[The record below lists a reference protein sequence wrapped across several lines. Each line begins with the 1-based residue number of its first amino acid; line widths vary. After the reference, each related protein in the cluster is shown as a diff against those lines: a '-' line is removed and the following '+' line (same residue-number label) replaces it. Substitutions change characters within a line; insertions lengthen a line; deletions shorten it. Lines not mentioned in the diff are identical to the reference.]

1 MRLIGN
7 ALETWKRNVI
17 EWCRAGR
24 RSQHQSASCTAD
36 TSSQRFSWSWEG
48 IEAIIAYVQFRVPSM
63 PREVLEGQ
71 VRSERLSIAL
81 EVELEN
87 KLIPFGV
94 ALLDKYPQL
103 QEQHDQRMREEGLCW
118 AL

>member
-1 MRLIGN
+1 
-7 ALETWKRNVI
+7 
-17 EWCRAGR
+17 
-24 RSQHQSASCTAD
+24 
-36 TSSQRFSWSWEG
+36 
-48 IEAIIAYVQFRVPSM
+48 M

-103 QEQHDQRMREEGLCW
+103 QEQHDQRMREEGLC
-118 AL
+118 